1 MFQGLMG
8 RTTCTSELPSKN
20 AKARF
25 ISVGIVTRWW
35 IMHTRKVVGIVFC
48 CEVWHLLQNVCLCN
62 GCFNFAFIFTFSSK
76 NLLTSLNWIAP
87 TALHRP
93 PFVLHTGGAESYAA
107 SDWRSRVE
115 KSSPTYRATH
125 APFFPFMQPRY
136 EITPWHIAGGRNCST
151 PLAPTRHA
159 QGHSLKPS
167 LEEAAQSRCGSH
179 DSSSHWLAEC
189 LSWLPSSDSLHTHQG
204 TLASWSIQVLPSFGP
219 FFKTKLALGLL

>member
-1 MFQGLMG
+1 MFQGLVG
-8 RTTCTSELPSKN
+8 HTTCTSKLPSEN

-87 TALHRP
+87 TALHSP

-107 SDWRSRVE
+107 SDWRNRV
-115 KSSPTYRATH
+115 KKIFSNLQSNTGVILSISATTV
-125 APFFPFMQPRY
+125 RD
-136 EITPWHIAGGRNCST
+136 N
-151 PLAPTRHA
+151 
-159 QGHSLKPS
+159 SL
-167 LEEAAQSRCGSH
+167 AQSWRKKLLNF
-179 DSSSHWLAEC
+179 DSTCRLWEAPC
-189 LSWLPSSDSLHTHQG
+189 PV
-204 TLASWSIQVLPSFGP
+204 WSI
-219 FFKTKLALGLL
+219 A

>member
-1 MFQGLMG
+1 MFQGLVG

-62 GCFNFAFIFTFSSK
+62 GCFNFGFIFTFSSK

-93 PFVLHTGGAESYAA
+93 PICASYGRCRIICCIGLKKPGGKIFSNLQSNTGAILFIS
-107 SDWRSRVE
+107 
-115 KSSPTYRATH
+115 ATTV
-125 APFFPFMQPRY
+125 RD
-136 EITPWHIAGGRNCST
+136 N
-151 PLAPTRHA
+151 
-159 QGHSLKPS
+159 SL
-167 LEEAAQSRCGSH
+167 AQSWRKKLLNSASTYQTCS
-179 DSSSHWLAEC
+179 
-189 LSWLPSSDSLHTHQG
+189 G
-204 TLASWSIQVLPSFGP
+204 T
-219 FFKTKLALGLL
+219 